1 MNTALAHKQEDLLSE
16 IDQCQSRIAAYQEK
30 VNQFENS
37 LQSPEF
43 GTEQFTDERQK
54 YQTLADILEH
64 LAKLNEIGGNSLFWA
79 GIVKQDQIDG
89 HLKRLRDEISF
100 FERRTKKVADK
111 RQGILDEINNNKI
124 QIEYLIDDI
133 EALKL
138 REEES
143 ENEFVVVREA
153 TILPFRPVVMPWTH
167 EGKDENKF
175 RKIFLLVVLLS
186 VLCGFLIPMVDI
198 PIPDRLE
205 IVKIPERLA
214 KMIKKQR
221 PKPKPTSKQQQ
232 KQKVEQPRK
241 NEKKKPTEKDRKKAQ
256 KKVRNK
262 GVLAFKNTFAD
273 LLDDASL
280 DKLGANA
287 NLSNAGSTAKRT
299 RRSIL
304 MAQAKSSSGG
314 IRSSSL
320 SRNVAGTGDQ
330 IDAVGFSRVES
341 AIGTAVAND
350 RPLSDGPGP
359 ARTDEEIQIVFDKYK
374 AALYRIYNR
383 ELRVNPTLQGKVILR
398 ITIEP
403 DGSVS
408 LCKVESA
415 DLGSE
420 KLLTK
425 IVARVKRFNFGAKDG
440 VPPITIL
447 YPIDF
452 LPAS

>member
-1 MNTALAHKQEDLLSE
+1 MNTALAHKQEDFLSE
-16 IDQCQSRIAAYQEK
+16 IDRCQSQIAKYQEK
-30 VNQFENS
+30 IKQLENS
-37 LQSPEF
+37 LQSIEF
-43 GTEQFTDERQK
+43 GTEQFADERQK
-54 YQTLADILEH
+54 YQTLADIREH
-64 LAKLNEIGGNSLFWA
+64 LEKLNEIGGNDLFWA
-79 GIVKQDQIDG
+79 GIVEQDQIDDQ
-89 HLKRLRDEISF
+89 LKRLRDEVSF

-111 RQGILDEINNNKI
+111 RQNILDEINNNKI

-143 ENEFVVVREA
+143 KNEFIVVREA
-153 TILPFRPVVMPWTH
+153 IILPFRPVVMPWTH
-167 EGKDENKF
+167 KGKDENRF
-175 RKIFLLVVLLS
+175 RKIFLLVVLIS
-186 VLCGFLIPMVDI
+186 VLCGFLIPMIEI
-198 PIPDRLE
+198 PIPDRAE
-205 IVKIPERLA
+205 VNKIPERLA
-214 KMIKKQR
+214 KMLKKQKQK
-221 PKPKPTSKQQQ
+221 PKPKP
-232 KQKVEQPRK
+232 KQKVEQPLNK
-241 NEKKKPTEKDRKKAQ
+241 EKKKPAEKDRKEAQ
-256 KKVRNK
+256 KKVQNI

-304 MAQAKSSSGG
+304 MAQSKSSSGG
-314 IRSSSL
+314 IHSASL

-341 AIGTAVAND
+341 AIGTAVGDD

-359 ARTDEEIQIVFDKYK
+359 SRTDEEIQIVFDKYK

-383 ELRVNPTLQGKVILR
+383 ALRVNPTLQGKIVLR

-415 DLGSE
+415 DLDSKIMLG
-420 KLLTK
+420 K